1 MAKYYDHIKILIKA
15 LLVILIC
22 FIISQKV
29 RYLYANNVMLIA
41 PLVLINN
48 LDTGNKRYDY
58 TTLLIINII
67 YFLFNPVNVI
77 LQLLIIIVTIILYR
91 YIINVEIT
99 ETATANLTAY
109 IVIIASFVVAYFFCA
124 TLINNQEFV
133 LNNIAI
139 TRILLNI
146 FVNLGLFY
154 LGKTKYFVY
163 KKSKRLTFE

>member
-29 RYLYANNVMLIA
+29 SFLYANNVMLIA
-41 PLVLINN
+41 PLILINN

-58 TTLLIINII
+58 ITLLLINII
-67 YFLFNPVNVI
+67 YFLFNPVNII
-77 LQLLIIIVTIILYR
+77 LQLLIIIVSLTLYR

-99 ETATANLTAY
+99 ETGTANLTVY
-109 IVIIASFVVAYFFCA
+109 IVIITSFVVAYFFCA

-133 LNNIAI
+133 LNNIVI

-154 LGKTKYFVY
+154 LGKTKYFKY
-163 KKSKRLTFE
+163 KKSKRLTFD